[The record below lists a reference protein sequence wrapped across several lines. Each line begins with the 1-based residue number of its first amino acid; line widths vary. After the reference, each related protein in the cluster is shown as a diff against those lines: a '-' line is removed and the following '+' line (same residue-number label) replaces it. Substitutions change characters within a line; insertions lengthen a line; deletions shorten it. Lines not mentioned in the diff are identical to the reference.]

1 MTHATTQAEPCVL
14 GIETSG
20 TTGGAAVIAG
30 GRLAASLAFSSPTL
44 YSQRLLPGIEWLLE
58 RAGIHVAAVNGIA
71 VSRGPGSFTGL
82 RIGMS
87 VAKAMA
93 FANSAPLVGVSTLE
107 ALALRA
113 AGIAP
118 GMPVCALLD
127 ARQGEVYAGLFRAV
141 PPAAGVPGACIPMPA
156 VERLQ
161 PDYAGKLE
169 GIRGWV
175 TGPTVFLGEGTLRY
189 RAELAAA
196 FGANFF
202 LAPQIRLLPS
212 AEEVA
217 WLGHARLANGEQDD
231 PVLLEPDYLRKG
243 YMQRMKAEERT

>member
-1 MTHATTQAEPCVL
+1 MSDGGMQGGWCVL

-44 YSQRLLPGIEWLLE
+44 YSQRLLPGIEWLLG
-58 RAGIHVAAVNGIA
+58 RAGIAIGDINGVA

-87 VAKAMA
+87 VAKAVA
-93 FANSAPLVGVSTLE
+93 FANSAPVVGVSTLE

-113 AGIAP
+113 AGLAT
-118 GMPVCALLD
+118 GLPVCAVLD
-127 ARQGEVYAGLFRAV
+127 ARQGEVYAGLFRAADGPV
-141 PPAAGVPGACIPMPA
+141 AQPGECIPMPNL
-156 VERLQ
+156 ERLQ

-169 GIRGWV
+169 GIAGWI
-175 TGPTVFLGEGTLRY
+175 TGPTVFLGEGALRY
-189 RAELAAA
+189 RTELASA
-196 FGANFF
+196 FGPNFL
-202 LAPQIRLLPS
+202 LAPAIRLLPS

-217 WLGHARLANGEQDD
+217 AIGLARLARGEQDD
-231 PVLLEPDYLRKG
+231 PVMLEPDYLRHGYTSVKPKAKG
-243 YMQRMKAEERT
+243 